1 MYVNEMLTLKNK
13 LVVTVLFFDNALH
26 LSMGNCIGKVST
38 LI

>member
-13 LVVTVLFFDNALH
+13 LVVTVLFFDNVVH
-26 LSMGNCIGKVST
+26 FSIGISIGKVST